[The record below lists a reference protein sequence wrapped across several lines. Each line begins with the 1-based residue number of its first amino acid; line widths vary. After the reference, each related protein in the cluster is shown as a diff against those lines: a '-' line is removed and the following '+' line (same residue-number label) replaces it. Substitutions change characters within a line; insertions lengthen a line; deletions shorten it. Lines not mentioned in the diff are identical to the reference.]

1 MESTKR
7 KRTNKDGFFSRAW
20 RDLRKNRYV
29 YLLFVPV
36 LLYLLIFCYKPMYGA
51 IIAFKD
57 YRPTAGIAGS
67 PWVGLK
73 HFKNFFGDFYFT
85 RLIKNTFLISF
96 YSILWGFPIPIIF
109 ALLLNEIKNKHFKK
123 FVQTSS
129 YLPHFISMV
138 IVCSMIK
145 LFCMTDGMFNNIIV
159 FFGGEASPLLQYAEN
174 FRTIYVASG
183 VWQEFGW
190 GSIIYLA
197 ALSGIDQELYEA
209 AEIDGAGRLA
219 QTWHITL
226 PGIAPTIMMLLILRM
241 GSILSVGSEKI
252 LLLYNETTYK
262 TADVISTYNY
272 RKGLI
277 DGSYSYSTAVG
288 LFNSV
293 INVIFLVATNTISKK
308 ATDIGL
314 F

>member
-1 MESTKR
+1 MATKT
-7 KRTNKDGFFSRAW
+7 KKAVNKNSFFRRAG
-20 RDLRKNRYV
+20 RDLKKNKYV
-29 YLLFVPV
+29 YILFIPV
-36 LLYLLIFCYKPMYGA
+36 LIYLIVFCYKPLYGV
-51 IIAFKD
+51 IIAFKNF
-57 YRPTAGIAGS
+57 RPTAGIMGS
-67 PWVGLK
+67 PWVGFK
-73 HFKNFFGDFYFT
+73 HFENFFGDFYFG
-85 RLIKNTFLISF
+85 RLIKNTFLISL
-96 YSILWGFPIPIIF
+96 YSILWGFPVPIIF
-109 ALLLNEIKNKHFKK
+109 ALLLNEVRNTKFKK
-123 FVQTSS
+123 TIQTCS

-138 IVCSMIK
+138 VVCSMIK

-159 FFGGEASPLLQYAEN
+159 ALGGEASPLLQMPEN

-197 ALSGIDQELYEA
+197 SLAGIDQELYEA

-219 QTWHITL
+219 QTWHITI
-226 PGIAPTIMMLLILRM
+226 PGIAPTIIMLLILRM
-241 GSILSVGSEKI
+241 GSIISVGSEKI
-252 LLLYNETTYK
+252 LLLYNEATYK

-272 RKGLI
+272 RKGLLE
-277 DGSYSYSTAVG
+277 GSYSYASAVG

-308 ATDIGL
+308 VTDIGL